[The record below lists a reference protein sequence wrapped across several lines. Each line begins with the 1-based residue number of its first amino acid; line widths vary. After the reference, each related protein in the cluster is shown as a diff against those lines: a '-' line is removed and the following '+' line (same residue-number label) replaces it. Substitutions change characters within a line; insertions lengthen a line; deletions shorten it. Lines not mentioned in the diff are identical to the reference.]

1 MIWLDPAGAL
11 WSCLLDIKVP
21 WFMPQLMVARR
32 TVLVAVFVK
41 ICCTL
46 LKLAL
51 RARSRRLLGRLIL
64 KRSEVNQS

>member
-1 MIWLDPAGAL
+1 
-11 WSCLLDIKVP
+11 
-21 WFMPQLMVARR
+21 MPQLMVARR

-41 ICCTL
+41 IRCTL

-51 RARSRRLLGRLIL
+51 RARSRRFLGRLIL

>member
-1 MIWLDPAGAL
+1 
-11 WSCLLDIKVP
+11 
-21 WFMPQLMVARR
+21 MPQLMVARR